1 MKMKNPK
8 RSYNSSRRQEGAR
21 LTRQAIA
28 QAALQL
34 FSQRGYSGASIDA
47 IAAAAAV
54 APETIYATFGSK
66 HEILHYL
73 INITVGGDE
82 EAVRVIDRPEQQDV
96 LQETDAGR
104 LVAGFSEGIYR
115 IMQRA
120 APVFAILAE
129 ASKTEP
135 ELANLLNRIRDERL
149 ENMGLV
155 VRRMSRLAALRVSES
170 QAAETLWALTSP
182 ELFNLL
188 TGVRQWSR
196 ERYIAWLQDSLGLLL
211 FKPPLYLPIQGK

>member
-1 MKMKNPK
+1 MKNAK
-8 RSYNSSRRQEGAR
+8 RSYNSSRRKEGAR

-47 IAAAAAV
+47 IAAVAAV

-66 HEILHYL
+66 REILHYL
-73 INITVGGDE
+73 LDVTVGGDE
-82 EAVRVIDRPEQQDV
+82 QAVRVIDRPEQQDV

-115 IMQRA
+115 IMERA

-135 ELANLLNRIRDERL
+135 ELATLLNRIRHERL
-149 ENMGLV
+149 ENLRLV
-155 VRRMSRLAALRVSES
+155 VQRISRLAPLRMGEP
-170 QAAETLWALTSP
+170 QAAEIVWALTSP

-188 TGVRQWSR
+188 TEARQWSR
-196 ERYIAWLQDSLGLLL
+196 EQYTAWLHDSLRIMLLA
-211 FKPPLYLPIQGK
+211 